1 MIEKIISQTTLLALN
16 AAIEAA
22 RAGENGKEFAVVAT
36 EIRTLAENSGK
47 VSAEINAMANKS
59 VMVAE
64 QAGLKIDQLIPN
76 IQKTSNL
83 VQSIMTASQEQ
94 NSGMA
99 TINTAMGKME
109 QAILQTALNSEKRLM
124 QKSRSPTEEKK

>member
-47 VSAEINAMANKS
+47 VSAEINAMSNKS

-124 QKSRSPTEEKK
+124 QQSRSPTEEKK

>member
-47 VSAEINAMANKS
+47 VSAEINAMSNKS

-99 TINTAMGKME
+99 TINTAM
-109 QAILQTALNSEKRLM
+109 EKW
-124 QKSRSPTEEKK
+124 SRPYCKAH